1 MWCSIRSPL
10 QSCSGSQ
17 RVIGAEHQPVI
28 RFAPRLARP
37 APTPG
42 GYMIGNFGC
51 QSLVRPT
58 TTPWV
63 AGRLLRQGCELGG
76 GRFSHFLSRR
86 S

>member
-10 QSCSGSQ
+10 QSCSGTQ

-42 GYMIGNFGC
+42 GYMIGNFGS
-51 QSLVRPT
+51 QSLVLPRPR
-58 TTPWV
+58 V
-63 AGRLLRQGCELGG
+63 AGRLLRQGCEVGG